1 MLLVNDV
8 NFNDLK
14 YQADDLSVS
23 LQAIEGGTVTL
34 NDEVIA
40 KDWDLLEDYK
50 EKIPQSVEKV
60 HF

>member
-23 LQAIEGGTVTL
+23 IQAIEGGTVTL

-40 KDWDLLEDYK
+40 
-50 EKIPQSVEKV
+50 
-60 HF
+60 